1 MCKLFALVPCE
12 IDNTTAV
19 VSARNIK
26 DFCPVTCEDMN
37 PDLLYDV
44 FWSGSMTTKGGYY
57 HAQIVNMK
65 KKKATN
71 DKDVNKRQR
80 DLDPLQKIELENH
93 DLVPRK
99 KYMEV
104 LRKLHEKTKALEQCQ
119 KLNEQLQEALCT
131 NIKKADCFQCQKS
144 GAEENAPLYYV
155 DFEGQGEA
163 NKPGLDTAWSSLSA
177 MTVECNIRKVNASYD
192 SASQAAVSQPAAPLP
207 ARESGEAE
215 LGAVMVNAS
224 QAPASQPNRPP
235 APTSGEGE
243 PRAMIVNASQAP
255 VSQPTYPQAP
265 ASEEGESGATMVNA
279 SQAPASQPTHPP
291 APASG
296 DGESGATMVVIGCH
310 ILIPSKKWED
320 LPGLIVDSRFTKEA
334 ATSIWGAGVLKGK
347 SPTGRLSNKAKALGH
362 TEAFPPLT
370 PEKVDALRSFFIS
383 RLTDNGIPM
392 EQAVKRAKLIRKFL
406 SEKCTDARR

>member
-1 MCKLFALVPCE
+1 
-12 IDNTTAV
+12 
-19 VSARNIK
+19 
-26 DFCPVTCEDMN
+26 
-37 PDLLYDV
+37 
-44 FWSGSMTTKGGYY
+44 MTTKGGYY
-57 HAQIVNMK
+57 HAQIVNMAESEEELRDVAKRRRKRPLCSAMPADFSEARKKPRSIMK

-80 DLDPLQKIELENH
+80 DLDLLQKIEHENH

-131 NIKKADCFQCQKS
+131 KIKKADCFQCQKG
-144 GAEENAPLYYV
+144 GAEETAPLYYV
-155 DFEGQGEA
+155 DFEGQGDA
-163 NKPGLDTAWSSLSA
+163 NEPGLDPAWLSLSA

-243 PRAMIVNASQAP
+243 SRAM
-255 VSQPTYPQAP
+255 
-265 ASEEGESGATMVNA
+265 MVNA

-296 DGESGATMVVIGCH
+296 DGESGATMV
-310 ILIPSKKWED
+310 LNTQY
-320 LPGLIVDSRFTKEA
+320 F
-334 ATSIWGAGVLKGK
+334 
-347 SPTGRLSNKAKALGH
+347 SPHL
-362 TEAFPPLT
+362 
-370 PEKVDALRSFFIS
+370 
-383 RLTDNGIPM
+383 
-392 EQAVKRAKLIRKFL
+392 
-406 SEKCTDARR
+406 

>member
-1 MCKLFALVPCE
+1 
-12 IDNTTAV
+12 
-19 VSARNIK
+19 
-26 DFCPVTCEDMN
+26 
-37 PDLLYDV
+37 
-44 FWSGSMTTKGGYY
+44 
-57 HAQIVNMK
+57 MK

-80 DLDPLQKIELENH
+80 DLDLLQKIEHENH

-104 LRKLHEKTKALEQCQ
+104 LRKLHEKTKALEQYQ
-119 KLNEQLQEALCT
+119 KLKEQLQEALCT
-131 NIKKADCFQCQKS
+131 KIKKADCFQCQKG
-144 GAEENAPLYYV
+144 GAEETAPLYYV
-155 DFEGQGEA
+155 DFEGQGDA
-163 NKPGLDTAWSSLSA
+163 NEPGLDPAWSSLSA

-243 PRAMIVNASQAP
+243 SRAM
-255 VSQPTYPQAP
+255 
-265 ASEEGESGATMVNA
+265 MVNA

-296 DGESGATMVVIGCH
+296 DGESGATMVDIGCH

-320 LPGLIVDSRFTKEA
+320 LHGLMVDSRFTKEA
-334 ATSIWGAGVLKGK
+334 ATSIWGADVLKGK

-370 PEKVDALRSFFIS
+370 PEKVDVLRS
-383 RLTDNGIPM
+383 
-392 EQAVKRAKLIRKFL
+392 E
-406 SEKCTDARR
+406 